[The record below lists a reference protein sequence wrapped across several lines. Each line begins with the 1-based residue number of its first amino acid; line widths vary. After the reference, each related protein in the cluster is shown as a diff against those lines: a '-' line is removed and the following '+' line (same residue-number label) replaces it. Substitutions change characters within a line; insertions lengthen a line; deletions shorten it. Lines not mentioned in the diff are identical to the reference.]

1 MKFIPKFQRGRGIPI
16 ISKEEFDRMVQER
29 TKAKSDT
36 TSKVS
41 SGKTSSEVKKDKK
54 TGDSVPKTVGEG
66 RERRVENQKKT
77 GKTVGQL
84 SSERDIKLAT
94 QPTWQAQTA
103 DVLEQVGNGLSAAAL
118 GGFALTNPVGAA
130 GAVIGAIGA
139 NKLADKVTSELT
151 KPKTGLLTS
160 EYENHYPTFVDY
172 LQHKLGLRSKGL
184 TAFANPA
191 TLIGGAVGS
200 KGANAAKGLVNEL
213 IKMDM
218 PRFGFE
224 PTTTYQFEPSSIGTF
239 GTPVRRTSATG
250 TYTGAV
256 IANELAPR
264 GIGVNRS
271 QLRNFLQQYDINLV
285 NGRNPQTGQP
295 TSVLM
300 TNDRANFARAQEGF
314 NAKYQPNDPMQLVE
328 SNGWINWNRSFASR
342 NPIIK
347 AVDVAQRDANGNL
360 YQRLKPEQVFEFD
373 SQGNITGIKPN
384 VELRHTRSGNH
395 GVHRWIHSGDTP
407 EEVSMKYWD
416 RVWPNDLKIAKR
428 FESVSD
434 DDMNA
439 LFKYRRYQEEILDLQ
454 REARDLEI
462 QRIDAEHDGNL
473 TEAERIRL
481 EIDQTMRDIEH
492 YKQVADNAISHDR
505 SLLTLMTPDELH
517 SVEKVRDLQAI
528 QRDNPTTIS
537 GMHIS
542 PHHDEYS
549 WDSIES
555 FYNQLQ
561 KALRKEGAAFYKTR
575 DSKYIRANDLAQS
588 AKFRVSEDFD
598 PTLLQLLKEGRG
610 KLPNG
615 VSVRIETYNDAPRF
629 VDLSTMP
636 QKAYDTRYGLTYTDD
651 ATGRVLGRIL
661 PNHPE
666 DVVYRLNNEVL
677 GGAKGQFFREKGID
691 IPQAKVDADGNIY
704 FGVPVGVVLRAGGK
718 LNNNLISKKLIDQLR

>member
-1 MKFIPKFQRGRGIPI
+1 MKSIPKFQRGRGIPI
-16 ISKEEFDRMVQER
+16 ISKEEFDRMIQER

-54 TGDSVPKTVGEG
+54 TEDSVPKTVGEG

-77 GKTVGQL
+77 GKTLEQS

-94 QPTWQAQTA
+94 KPTWQAQTA

-130 GAVIGAIGA
+130 GAVIGAVGA
-139 NKLADKVTSELT
+139 NKLADKITSELT

-160 EYENHYPTFVDY
+160 EYENHYSSFADY
-172 LQHKLGLRSKGL
+172 LQHELGLRSRGL

-191 TLIGGAVGS
+191 TWIGGTVGS
-200 KGANAAKGLVNEL
+200 KGANAAKGLVGEL

-218 PRFGFE
+218 PRYGFE
-224 PTTTYQFEPSSIGTF
+224 PTTTYQFEPSSAGTF
-239 GTPVRRTSATG
+239 GTPVRRTPTTG

-256 IANELAPR
+256 VAHELTPR
-264 GIGVNRS
+264 GIAVNRT
-271 QLRNFLQQYDINLV
+271 QLREFLRPYNINLV

-300 TNDRANFARAQEGF
+300 TNNRENFARAQEGF
-314 NAKYQPNDPMQLVE
+314 NEKYQPNDPMQLVDR
-328 SNGWINWNRSFASR
+328 NGWINWSQSYATR
-342 NPIIK
+342 NPIIR
-347 AVDVAQRDANGNL
+347 AVDTAQRDANGNL
-360 YQRLKPEQVFEFD
+360 YQRLKPEQIFEFD

-384 VELRHTRSGNH
+384 VELRHTHSGSH
-395 GVHRWIHSGDTP
+395 GVHRWMRSSDTP
-407 EEVSMKYWD
+407 EEASLKYWD

-428 FESVSD
+428 FETVSD
-434 DDMNA
+434 NDVRT
-439 LFKYRRYQEEILDLQ
+439 LLRYRGYQEQILDLQ
-454 REARDLEI
+454 REARDLET
-462 QRIDAEHDGNL
+462 QRIDAEHDGRL
-473 TEAERIRL
+473 QEAEQLRL
-481 EIDQTMRDIEH
+481 EINQVMQDIQH
-492 YKQVADNAISHDR
+492 YKQTSDNLVSHDR

-537 GMHIS
+537 GMHID
-542 PHHDEYS
+542 PHNDEYS

-561 KALRKEGAAFYKTR
+561 KALRKEGAAFYKTH
-575 DSKYIRANDLAQS
+575 DSKYIRSNGLAQS
-588 AKFRVSEDFD
+588 ARFRVSEDFD

-615 VSVRIETYNDAPRF
+615 ISVRIETYNDDPRF

-636 QKAYDTRYGLTYTDD
+636 QKAYHTRYGLTYTDD
-651 ATGRVLGRIL
+651 ATGRVLGRIM

-677 GGAKGQFFREKGID
+677 GGAKGQFFKEKGID
-691 IPQAKVDADGNIY
+691 IPQAKVDEHGNVY
-704 FGVPVGVVLRAGGK
+704 FGVPVGVVLRSGGK
-718 LNNNLISKKLIDQLR
+718 LNNNLISKKLINYLR